1 MSDHPNLSDRP
12 DRKSGLSHFSASVYH
27 PGIRNAIQHATICG
41 MIFDRIWK
49 SCVLILLAAI
59 LALSWR
65 TSIQQRRDLSDIDQH
80 LTEHLI
86 KIEEQMPDADDMK
99 TSMDSIE
106 VSVDDLAH
114 GKRR

>member
-1 MSDHPNLSDRP
+1 
-12 DRKSGLSHFSASVYH
+12 
-27 PGIRNAIQHATICG
+27 

-49 SCVLILLAAI
+49 SCVLVLLSAI
-59 LALSWR
+59 LAISWR
-65 TSIQQRRDLSDIDQH
+65 ASIQQRRDLSEID
-80 LTEHLI
+80 EHLI

>member
-1 MSDHPNLSDRP
+1 
-12 DRKSGLSHFSASVYH
+12 
-27 PGIRNAIQHATICG
+27 

-49 SCVLILLAAI
+49 SCVLVLLSAI
-59 LALSWR
+59 LAISWR
-65 TSIQQRRDLSDIDQH
+65 ASIQQRRDLSEIDEH

-99 TSMDSIE
+99 TAMDSIE
-106 VSVDDLAH
+106 VSVMDLAD